1 MGWSDLPSRRL
12 ANATKTTDYVSTK
25 LGFPRNW
32 RTCDMRANH
41 TQFPEV
47 DTSSA
52 GELVGAYWERAYRFA
67 AMVTR
72 NDQESAD
79 IAQDA
84 LLKVLRHIDRFDAT
98 QGSFESWLWRIV
110 LNTARDAGR
119 AAARRQALL
128 DRLRSHGRVGLPRD
142 AEALAL
148 RRLDDSQLLAAVRRL
163 PKHPRTVIA
172 LRFGAGLSYR
182 EVGRLMGIS
191 EAAALMATR
200 RALSILRSAITKE
213 SLA

>member
-1 MGWSDLPSRRL
+1 MSANQTQLPDVQT
-12 ANATKTTDYVSTK
+12 AT
-25 LGFPRNW
+25 
-32 RTCDMRANH
+32 
-41 TQFPEV
+41 
-47 DTSSA
+47 A
-52 GELVGAYWERAYRFA
+52 GELVGMYWERAYRFA

-72 NDQESAD
+72 NDQEAAD
-79 IAQDA
+79 IAQEA
-84 LLKVLRHIDRFDAT
+84 LLKVLRHIDRFDAS

-128 DRLRSHGRVGLPRD
+128 DRLRSLGRAGLPSD

-148 RRLDDSQLLAAVRRL
+148 RRLEDRQLLAAVRRL

-182 EVGRLMGIS
+182 EVGHHMGIN

-200 RALSILRSAITKE
+200 RALSTLRSVITKE
-213 SLA
+213 LLA